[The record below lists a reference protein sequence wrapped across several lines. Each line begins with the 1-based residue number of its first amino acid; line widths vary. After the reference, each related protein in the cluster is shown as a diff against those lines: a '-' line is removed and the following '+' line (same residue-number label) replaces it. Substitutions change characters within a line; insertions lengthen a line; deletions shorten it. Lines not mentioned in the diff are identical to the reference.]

1 MKLRRSRKLAKFS
14 IEIPQDLVDQLDYL
28 ADEADTTRSDAIRTI
43 LLSIMDSED
52 LIDMIFGEALEANA
66 SDEDEDEEEDDSET
80 EDEAEGESEAETSA
94 EPISEQK
101 EGY

>member
-1 MKLRRSRKLAKFS
+1 MKIRRSRKLSKFS
-14 IEIPQDLVDQLDYL
+14 LELPQDLIDQLDYL
-28 ADEADTTRSDAIRTI
+28 ADEVDTTRSDAIRTI

-52 LIDMIFGEALEANA
+52 LIDMIFGEALEEHA

>member
-1 MKLRRSRKLAKFS
+1 MTKFS
-14 IEIPQDLVDQLDYL
+14 LELPQELVDQLDYL
-28 ADEADTTRSDAIRTI
+28 ADEANTRRSDAIRTI
-43 LLSIMDSED
+43 LLSVMDSED
-52 LIDMIFGEALEANA
+52 LIDMIFGEALEESA

-80 EDEAEGESEAETSA
+80 EDEAEGESEAETSG